1 MKKVTVNFLKAA
13 RRFMP
18 ARIRRIRISRVV
30 LRRVLIPALL
40 IFSFVSLV
48 FLPAYRFDGYEDRLT
63 RFELAQMFETV
74 LESCRVSAQ
83 PDVLPHYSDLNDE
96 QIFAVYRTVS
106 CNIIKGYP
114 DLRFRP
120 DEYLR
125 NIETLGY
132 LQKLVVFLR
141 QVKPDSEVVRQL
153 VRVMAYQDS
162 PGEIM
167 AGTMSSF
174 MPEQFADLAGFTSK
188 DVMADFM
195 QDVIGQSSVNY
206 LSGCIVNALT
216 GKPLEQA
223 YAASEGT
230 AVVADEH
237 GCFRIDYADQNREEV
252 VIMAA
257 AEGFQTVELKKNI
270 KFNPNIVLRLKPEKH
285 TN

>member
-13 RRFMP
+13 RRFLP
-18 ARIRRIRISRVV
+18 AQIRRIRSSRAV
-30 LRRVLIPALL
+30 LKRVLIPALL
-40 IFSFVSLV
+40 ILLFASLV
-48 FLPAYRFDGYEDRLT
+48 FLPAYRFDNYEHRLT
-63 RFELAQMFETV
+63 RFELAQMFESV

-83 PDVLPHYSDLNDE
+83 PDVLPNYSDLNDE

-114 DLRFRP
+114 DLKFRP

-195 QDVIGQSSVNY
+195 QDVIGQSSLNY

-216 GKPLEQA
+216 GEPLEQA

-230 AVVADEH
+230 AVAADEQ
-237 GCFRIDYADQNREEV
+237 GCFRIDFADQNCEEV

-270 KFNPNIVLRLKPEKH
+270 KFNPNIVLRLKPEKP